1 VLLESDSKLSNRVS
15 SAELISVTDF
25 LSVRQ
30 TTRPSAAQLRRL
42 CCEQGLPW
50 PCSCRRAPMSP
61 GAPATCVGFVCGMDR
76 AMLEDHLAAA
86 ERHIEEAE
94 RHILCQRGLVA
105 QMEREGHDITVANRL
120 LRRFEEMLCMHIAD
134 RERLRKE
141 LGL

>member
-1 VLLESDSKLSNRVS
+1 
-15 SAELISVTDF
+15 
-25 LSVRQ
+25 
-30 TTRPSAAQLRRL
+30 
-42 CCEQGLPW
+42 
-50 PCSCRRAPMSP
+50 
-61 GAPATCVGFVCGMDR
+61 
-76 AMLEDHLAAA
+76 MLEDHLAAA

-105 QMEREGHDITVANRL
+105 QMEREGHDTTVANRL